1 MRRLLLALVLGA
13 LSPIACK
20 KGPPPDDLAS
30 IPAVPRGLP
39 PRAERKDPVTPAK
52 VRLGRALFFDD
63 RMSKLETTS
72 CADCHQP
79 SHGWS
84 APTPGSV
91 NAAGK
96 ITRRKSPTV
105 LGAGRHP
112 LLAWDGRAKSL
123 EEISQ
128 IAWEKQLSADGTA
141 IAARLDAIPEYHAM
155 FEAAFGAGASTETIL
170 RSLAAY
176 LSVLE
181 SGDAPYDRNQMTAE
195 AERGAKAFER
205 LGCNKCHAG
214 PLFTDEGFHAVGTAK
229 PGDPGREDATKD
241 EKDRGKFRT
250 PTLRQVASCGPWL
263 HDGSVASLDDVL
275 RKMIAGGE
283 SSDPLFATHEVREED
298 VRDLHAFLDALSGT
312 VSLGAPNKLPG
323 DRAMHGY

>member
-1 MRRLLLALVLGA
+1 MRRLFLALLLLAEA
-13 LSPIACK
+13 ACK
-20 KGPPPDDLAS
+20 KASPSEGLSS
-30 IPAVPRGLP
+30 IPNVPLGLP
-39 PRAERKDPVTPAK
+39 PRADRADPVTPAK
-52 VRLGRALFFDD
+52 IELGRALFFDD

-79 SHGWS
+79 AHGWS

-128 IAWEKQLSADGTA
+128 IAWEKQLSADPPA

-155 FEAAFGAGASTETIL
+155 FEKAFGAGASKETIL
-170 RSLAAY
+170 RALAAY

-181 SGDAPYDRNQMTAE
+181 SGDAPYDRHALKAE

-205 LGCNKCHAG
+205 LGCGGCHSG
-214 PLFTDEGFHAVGTAK
+214 PLLTDEGFHAVGTAR
-229 PGDPGREDATKD
+229 GDDPGREVATGDA
-241 EKDRGKFRT
+241 KDRGKFRT
-250 PTLRQVASCGPWL
+250 PTLREVSSCGPWL
-263 HDGSVASLDDVL
+263 HDGSLAVLDDVI

-283 SSDPLFATHEVREED
+283 KLDPLFVEHPVREED

-312 VSLGAPNKLPG
+312 VAVAPPKKLPG
-323 DRAMHGY
+323 DRSIHGY

>member
-1 MRRLLLALVLGA
+1 MRRLLFALML

-20 KGPPPDDLAS
+20 KKAS
-30 IPAVPRGLP
+30 VDSVTSVPAVPVGLP
-39 PRAERKDPVTPAK
+39 ARAERSDPATPAK
-52 VRLGRALFFDD
+52 IELGRALFFDD

-128 IAWEKQLSADGTA
+128 IAWEKQLSAEPPA

-155 FEAAFGAGASTETIL
+155 FDKAFSAPASKETIL
-170 RSLAAY
+170 RALAAY
-176 LSVLE
+176 LSILE
-181 SGDAPYDRNQMTAE
+181 SGDSPYDRHALKPE

-205 LGCNKCHAG
+205 LGCSSCHSG
-214 PLFTDEGFHAVGTAK
+214 PTFTDEGYHAVGTAR
-229 PGDPGREDATKD
+229 PDDPGREVATKD
-241 EKDRGKFRT
+241 PADRGKFRT
-250 PTLRQVASCGPWL
+250 PGLREVSSCGPWL
-263 HDGSVASLDDVL
+263 HDGSMANLDDVI

-283 SSDPLFATHEVREED
+283 ALDPKFAVHEVHDED

-312 VSLGAPNKLPG
+312 VDLAPPTKLPG
-323 DRAMHGY
+323 ERPLHAY